1 MEKDVAR
8 EVLALLDVASE
19 KFNTS
24 IRVVLDNCPEA
35 EFLKYREEVAKIM
48 AELYIKLMV
57 PIHKAHPD
65 LEPKQL
71 RIARHPAKTELPR
84 S

>member
-35 EFLKYREEVAKIM
+35 EFLKYREEAAKIM
-48 AELYIKLMV
+48 AEMYINLMV

-65 LEPKQL
+65 LEPEQL
-71 RIARHPAKTELPR
+71 RIARQSSKN
-84 S
+84 

>member
-1 MEKDVAR
+1 MEKEVAR
-8 EVLALLDVASE
+8 EVLAHLNVASE

-24 IRVVLDNCPEA
+24 IRVVLDNCPES

-65 LEPKQL
+65 LEPEQL
-71 RIARHPAKTELPR
+71 RLARVPSKN
-84 S
+84 